1 MPSSTGEILLGE
13 NKYPLKIKNFS
24 SSKSIKLRVT
34 DNTILLTKPNNV
46 SQAKALAF
54 LDNNKD
60 WLLAKLQ
67 EKTES
72 FLDYLK
78 DIEYLTLNKIPY
90 KLILLQDDKKPTCI
104 INHSKAEILLT
115 FNDETELKDIILSM
129 SKKILVDRAK
139 ATAQSFD
146 IDLKRVS
153 VRSQRT
159 LWGSRSTSGTLSLN
173 WRILLLPESL
183 QNYIIC
189 HELAHIRFMDHSTS
203 FWIYLNTLCP
213 NAKKLDREL
222 GKASK
227 RVFSLR

>member
-1 MPSSTGEILLGE
+1 MGDK
-13 NKYPLKIKNFS
+13 KYPLKIKNFS
-24 SSKSIKLRVT
+24 SSKSIKLRVA
-34 DNTILLTKPNNV
+34 DNAILLTKPNNV

>member
-1 MPSSTGEILLGE
+1 MPSSSGEILLGE

-24 SSKSIKLRVT
+24 SSKSIKLRVA
-34 DNTILLTKPNNV
+34 DNAILLTKPSYV

-54 LDNNKD
+54 LENNKD